1 MLVVAWPLGNFNP
14 DAKKGN
20 SVSMVPFML
29 STLYLAS
36 WFNVYSFKFSIKT
49 NLFLNC
55 GLCRDVFIEYRKYI
69 LKLQSNIFFLSKRT
83 GNGILKSAIKR

>member
-1 MLVVAWPLGNFNP
+1 MLVVALPLGNFNP

-49 NLFLNC
+49 NLFLFV
-55 GLCRDVFIEYRKYI
+55 LQVVFP
-69 LKLQSNIFFLSKRT
+69 LFFAL
-83 GNGILKSAIKR
+83 IYPI

>member
-49 NLFLNC
+49 NLFLFV
-55 GLCRDVFIEYRKYI
+55 LQVVFP
-69 LKLQSNIFFLSKRT
+69 LFFAL
-83 GNGILKSAIKR
+83 IYPI

>member
-29 STLYLAS
+29 NTLYLAS

-49 NLFLNC
+49 NLFLFFFTSC
-55 GLCRDVFIEYRKYI
+55 VSFVFRVNLPHLKI
-69 LKLQSNIFFLSKRT
+69 LLRLSR
-83 GNGILKSAIKR
+83 

>member
-1 MLVVAWPLGNFNP
+1 MLVVGWPLGNFNP

-49 NLFLNC
+49 NLFL
-55 GLCRDVFIEYRKYI
+55 
-69 LKLQSNIFFLSKRT
+69 FFLQVVFPLFFAL
-83 GNGILKSAIKR
+83 IYPI

>member
-1 MLVVAWPLGNFNP
+1 MLVVAWPLRNFNP

-49 NLFLNC
+49 NLFL
-55 GLCRDVFIEYRKYI
+55 
-69 LKLQSNIFFLSKRT
+69 FFLQVVFPLFFAL
-83 GNGILKSAIKR
+83 IYLI

>member
-14 DAKKGN
+14 DVKKGN

-49 NLFLNC
+49 NLFL
-55 GLCRDVFIEYRKYI
+55 
-69 LKLQSNIFFLSKRT
+69 FFLQVVFPLFFAL
-83 GNGILKSAIKR
+83 IYPI

>member
-36 WFNVYSFKFSIKT
+36 WFNVYSFKLSIKT
-49 NLFLNC
+49 NLFLFV
-55 GLCRDVFIEYRKYI
+55 LQVVFP
-69 LKLQSNIFFLSKRT
+69 LFFAL
-83 GNGILKSAIKR
+83 IYPI